1 MRQAC
6 PSETKPSRSAT
17 LAHQVSTPAKV
28 RTKAAALLEEFVEL
42 FETWIKADELQ
53 NIPDV
58 LAVRVL
64 EYSTLYEGA
73 LQDIGRRIDQIV
85 ADHNHPPKTSG
96 IKKLLA
102 EKCTT
107 WTRELLERE
116 TRRSLKDKV
125 KRLAAEDDFAP

>member
-1 MRQAC
+1 MRQAR
-6 PSETKPSRSAT
+6 PSETKPPRSIT
-17 LAHQVSTPAKV
+17 LGQQVSAPAKV

-53 NIPDV
+53 NVPDV
-58 LAVRVL
+58 LAVQVL

-85 ADHNHPPKTSG
+85 ADNNHPPKAAG
-96 IKKLLA
+96 IRKLLA

-107 WTRELLERE
+107 WTRELLQRE
-116 TRRSLKDKV
+116 KLRAYKDKV
-125 KRLAAEDDFAP
+125 KKLTAEDDLDL